1 MSVSRRLALLA
12 LAVASLAL
20 AGVLFGTVDQLP
32 ERIATH
38 FDGSGRPDGWASR
51 GGYVV
56 TMLLF
61 GYGLAAFI
69 IGILYASR
77 FFPDSMV
84 NLPNRGYW
92 LAPARREEAMG
103 VLLDYGLWMGAL
115 SIAFCAGMHG
125 LILEAN
131 RNQPPALA
139 GATLGLVVGAY
150 VLGLLI
156 VGALHFAPY
165 YRKPRDA

>member
-20 AGVLFGTVDQLP
+20 AGVLLGTVDQLP

-115 SIAFCAGMHG
+115 SIAFCAGVHG

-150 VLGLLI
+150 VLGLLV
-156 VGALHFAPY
+156 VGVLHFAPY